1 MSQDFPNQLPLNL
14 LASQSVIKRADLV
27 KVLSIRVSKA
37 GILGVVQ
44 RVSDPSLTRIVS
56 ITYDGLYVC
65 SCEGSYNNIC
75 SHIVAVLIQAS
86 IRAPQQ
92 TIDIVRYMCGEEY
105 KMRNAYIPTQDLLNF
120 NSLVGGIPMGA
131 LFGVFGVPAT
141 NKSLLSLQL
150 SYTMF
155 GFGANALLVDT
166 EGGSGAHSLPFWVDR
181 FNKRYGLEVQIVE
194 VKYDWETLKWKLD
207 PAEDKIAKDKPLFFI
222 VDLRMIH
229 KILSFHGVQCHLEI
243 TEPTKIKDK
252 KTGEVIGEEGGGK
265 ISVRLKSFEDNI
277 KRTPIGQ
284 LVEKFNIK
292 YIIYDSITNPQEL
305 FVSGQLN
312 FPGRDDA
319 QGLWFQQI
327 QEIAQE
333 FNSTIIGIFHA
344 SKSPTDQY
352 DVHGHPVGG
361 KAVGHNFKY
370 LLSIERFQG
379 AMGAKPMGTDIGNKG
394 QYINRRKIVMLR
406 HPTKAPFSERYD
418 IELHDDGF
426 HDAKFEA
433 DDK

>member
-1 MSQDFPNQLPLNL
+1 MSQESPPQVPWNL
-14 LASQSVIKRADLV
+14 LASESVIKRAPLV
-27 KVLSIRVSKA
+27 QLIHFCVRKS

-56 ITYDGLYVC
+56 ITYDGFYTC
-65 SCEGSYNNIC
+65 SCEGSYSNVC
-75 SHIVAVLIQAS
+75 SHILAVLMHAVKE
-86 IRAPQQ
+86 APKE
-92 TIDIVRYMCGEEY
+92 TIVIIKYMLGEEY
-105 KMRNAYIPTQDLLNF
+105 RMRNAYIPTQDLLNF
-120 NSLVGGIPMGA
+120 NSLVGGIPVGA

-150 SYTMF
+150 AYTFFNF
-155 GFGANALLVDT
+155 GTNALLVDT

-181 FNKRYGLEVQIVE
+181 FNKRYGAEVQIVE
-194 VKYDWETLKWKLD
+194 VKYDWETLKWKFD
-207 PAEDKIAKDKPLFFI
+207 PAEDKLPKDKPLFFV

-243 TEPTKIKDK
+243 SDPMIKKDK
-252 KTGEVIGEEGGGK
+252 KTGEVIAEEGGGK
-265 ISVRLKSFEDNI
+265 ITLGLKSFEDNI
-277 KRTPIGQ
+277 KKTAIGQ
-284 LVEKFNIK
+284 IVDKYNIK

-327 QEIAQE
+327 QELAQE
-333 FNSTIIGIFHA
+333 FNTTVIGIFHA

-352 DVHGHPVGG
+352 DTHGHPIGG

-370 LLSIERFQG
+370 LLSIERFQDRT
-379 AMGAKPMGTDIGNKG
+379 AKPMGTEIGNKG
-394 QYINRRKIVMLR
+394 QYINRRKLVMLR
-406 HPTKAPFSERYD
+406 HPTKAPFSVRYD
-418 IELHDDGF
+418 VELSDDGF
-426 HDAKFEA
+426 RDAKYEA
-433 DDK
+433 QEEK

>member
-1 MSQDFPNQLPLNL
+1 MSQVPTEIPWNL
-14 LASQSVIKRADLV
+14 LASQSVIKRAPLV
-27 KVLSIRVSKA
+27 KIEHLRISRA
-37 GILGVVQ
+37 GILGIVQ
-44 RVSDPSLTRIVS
+44 RVSDPNLTRIVT
-56 ITYDGLYVC
+56 ITHDGLCTC
-65 SCEGSYNNIC
+65 SCEGSYNNVC
-75 SHIVAVLIQAS
+75 SHLLAVLMLAA
-86 IRAPQQ
+86 IRAPQE
-92 TIDIVRYMCGEEY
+92 TINIIRYVLGEE
-105 KMRNAYIPTQDLLNF
+105 KPLRNAYIPTTDLLNF
-120 NSLVGGIPMGA
+120 NSLVGGIPVGA
-131 LFGVFGVPAT
+131 LFGIFGVPAI

-166 EGGSGAHSLPFWVDR
+166 EGGSGAHSLPFWVER
-181 FNKRYGLEVQIVE
+181 FNKRYGLDVQIVE
-194 VKYDWETLKWKLD
+194 VKYDWEKLTWKLD
-207 PAEDKIAKDKPLFFI
+207 PTEEKIPKDKPIFFV

-229 KILSFHGVQCHLEI
+229 KVLSFHGVQCHLEI
-243 TEPTKIKDK
+243 TEPKKKKDK
-252 KTGEVIGEEGGGK
+252 EGVVIDEEGGGK
-265 ISVRLKSFEDNI
+265 ISIRLKSFEDNI

-284 LVEKFNIK
+284 LVDKFNIK

-333 FNSTIIGIFHA
+333 FNATIMGIFHA
-344 SKSPTDQY
+344 SRSPTDQY
-352 DVHGHPVGG
+352 DTHGHPVGG

-394 QYINRRKIVMLR
+394 QYINFRKIVMLR
-406 HPTKAPFSERYD
+406 HPTKAPFSERYTL
-418 IELHDDGF
+418 ELKDSGF
-426 HDAKFEA
+426 YDAKFEPQ
-433 DDK
+433 DEK